1 MSRRKGSPKTGGRDW
16 QPGQS
21 GNPTGKGAGEI
32 KGFIK
37 DLGRLNL
44 KRALNIFNDICNLT
58 FDELKAKISDP
69 TATVIELMIMKVAA
83 EAIRTGDHT
92 RMNAIMDRLIGKI
105 TDKIEVKMP
114 EPTVMKLRG
123 QDAVLV
129 IGQMRGED
137 EDYS

>member
-1 MSRRKGSPKTGGRDW
+1 MSGRKGGPKTGGKNW
-16 QPGQS
+16 LPGQS
-21 GNPTGKGAGEI
+21 GNPNRIGNGEVKGV
-32 KGFIK
+32 IK

-44 KRALNIFNDICNLT
+44 KRALNLFNDICNMTLE
-58 FDELKAKISDP
+58 ELKAKITDP
-69 TATVIELMIMKVAA
+69 AATVIELMIMKVAA
-83 EAIRTGDHT
+83 EAIRTGDYM

-129 IGQMRGED
+129 IGQMRSDGDNE
-137 EDYS
+137 